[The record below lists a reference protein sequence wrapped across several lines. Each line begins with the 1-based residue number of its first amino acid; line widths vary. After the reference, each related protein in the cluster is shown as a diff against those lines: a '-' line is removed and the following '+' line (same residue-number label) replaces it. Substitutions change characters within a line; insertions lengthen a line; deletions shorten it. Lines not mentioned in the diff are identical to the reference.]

1 MAHTT
6 IDLRSSEL
14 RRGRTLHVIDVEN
27 LVGTPYMTADDAGWV
42 MQRYRLEVA
51 PLTGD
56 LAVVACNPGAAFEVK
71 PAWPD
76 ALFRVRAG
84 EDGADLALLAEL
96 HTGDISRR
104 FARVVIASGDHIF
117 SAAAWTLRSAGVV
130 IAVAVGRGALS
141 SDLRR
146 AASAIYD
153 LHLDVAPA
161 A

>member
-1 MAHTT
+1 MHKT
-6 IDLRSSEL
+6 IDLRSEEL
-14 RRGRTLHVIDVEN
+14 RRGRTLHLIDVEN
-27 LVGTPYMTADDAGWV
+27 LAGTPYMTADDAGWV

-56 LAVVACNPGAAFEVK
+56 LAVVACNPGAAFQVK

-84 EDGADLALLAEL
+84 EDGADRALLAEL
-96 HTGDISRR
+96 HNGDIARR

-117 SAAAWTLRSAGVV
+117 SAAAWALRSAGVV

-141 SDLRR
+141 GDLRR

-153 LHLDVAPA
+153 LHLDAVHA